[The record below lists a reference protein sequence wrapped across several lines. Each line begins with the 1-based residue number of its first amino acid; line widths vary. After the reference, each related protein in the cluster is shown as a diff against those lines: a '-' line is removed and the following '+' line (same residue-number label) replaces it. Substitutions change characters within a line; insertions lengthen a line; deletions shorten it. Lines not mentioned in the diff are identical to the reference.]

1 MSSPIKDADVRR
13 SIAYLV
19 VSLGVWGIR
28 AVYDK
33 VKNRSHA

>member
-1 MSSPIKDADVRR
+1 MSNPIKDTDVRR

-28 AVYDK
+28 AVYEK
-33 VKNRSHA
+33 VKNRNHA